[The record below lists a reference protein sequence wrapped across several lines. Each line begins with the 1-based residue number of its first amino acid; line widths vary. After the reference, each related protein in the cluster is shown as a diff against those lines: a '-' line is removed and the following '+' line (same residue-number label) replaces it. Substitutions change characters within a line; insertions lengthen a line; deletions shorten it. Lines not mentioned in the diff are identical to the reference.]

1 MSIIEYLPIAFVIA
15 AFALRLYVSSQDAF
29 AKALNSVAD
38 KSVADKSVADKSV
51 ADKSVAEQFSRRLP
65 PPGLE
70 IATKSQTNSSVTG
83 SGKNTRHLMAVPQ

>member
-29 AKALNSVAD
+29 AKALN
-38 KSVADKSVADKSV
+38 SVADKSVADKSV